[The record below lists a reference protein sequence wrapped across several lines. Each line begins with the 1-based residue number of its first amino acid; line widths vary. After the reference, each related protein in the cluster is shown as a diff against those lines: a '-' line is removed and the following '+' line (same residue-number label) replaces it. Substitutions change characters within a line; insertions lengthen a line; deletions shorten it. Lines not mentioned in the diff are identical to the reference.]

1 MPKKIILEVTK
12 STEGR
17 LETGSINIGRRKIIH
32 FNNTWDD
39 NNALRTVEMK
49 TKGDLKPNELLPFIS
64 SKFVEQ
70 IRNIETI
77 QDSKSNHWYIKD
89 VELIDPTVAAC
100 VPMSIENP
108 AIAYDAVND
117 RFKVDIQAITVG
129 TLQVDVT
136 DEIARELGLVGLK
149 AGTNNIG
156 DVDVLTLP
164 SVTLASQANP
174 FSSNLP
180 IDIKVFTASL
190 PTGSNAIGKLAA
202 NSGVDIGDVDVLSM
216 PNVAQATRTNLKT
229 QPERIDLTF
238 DSWDVAL
245 GAAGDSEL
253 LAAVS
258 GQSHKIFA
266 FGYESDADV
275 QQGFRFGTSADKF
288 GRRIT
293 KGVYAQTLMHPIIGT
308 ANTALNFRAEGAAN
322 VKVWVQYITE
332 A

>member
-1 MPKKIILEVTK
+1 MPKKVILEVTK
-12 STEGR
+12 SAEGR
-17 LETGSINIGRRKIIH
+17 LEAGSINIGRKKIIH

-39 NNALRTVEMK
+39 NNVLRTVEMK
-49 TKGDLKPNELLPFIS
+49 TKGDLKPNELLSFIS

-117 RFKVDIQAITVG
+117 RFKIDIKAFSVA
-129 TLQVDVT
+129 LP
-136 DEIARELGLVGLK
+136 

-229 QPERIDLTF
+229 QPERTDLTF

-293 KGVYAQTLMHPIIGT
+293 KGVYAQTLMHPIIGS
-308 ANTALNFRAEGAAN
+308 ANTALNFRAEGAVNA
-322 VKVWVQYITE
+322 KVWVQYITE